1 MSDKRGQVEG
11 FLGEV
16 LGKMGFAARVEV
28 KDVEERPAAEGQPAI
43 PASISVALFPEGEF
57 PGLTAGKRTPVVE
70 SLQFLAN
77 KVVNRGPEKQWV
89 NVGVGGHPEPRVP
102 GQKREKP
109 PRPERAEKAERAER
123 PERGERAER
132 PERPERPEREAKAP
146 SPAAEGKGEKK
157 RDRRERREEGGAPRD
172 SAPQRQRDREADEST
187 LAAQLPEDGVM
198 AELGRAL
205 AQKSAELGRIY
216 AVTAIGAEDRARL
229 LKAAEQVDFV
239 RGKVEGEGRHR
250 RVVFMPS
257 NPKPMPKKSHIP
269 DYDEEDED
277 AGEE

>member
-109 PRPERAEKAERAER
+109 PRPERAEKAER
-123 PERGERAER
+123 PERL
-132 PERPERPEREAKAP
+132 EREAKAP
-146 SPAAEGKGEKK
+146 SPAGEGKGEKK
-157 RDRRERREEGGAPRD
+157 RDRRERREEGGAPRE

-277 AGEE
+277 DGEE